1 MTEADTFAYTA
12 ILIEE
17 LRECTTRMIDAGSLA
32 LTRLR
37 DKPMTKESERL
48 TAIWRAMLAAK
59 LGEPR

>member
-1 MTEADTFAYTA
+1 MSDTEAVTA

-17 LRECTTRMIDAGSLA
+17 LSKCTTRMVDAGSLA

-48 TAIWRAMLAAK
+48 TAVWQAMLKAK